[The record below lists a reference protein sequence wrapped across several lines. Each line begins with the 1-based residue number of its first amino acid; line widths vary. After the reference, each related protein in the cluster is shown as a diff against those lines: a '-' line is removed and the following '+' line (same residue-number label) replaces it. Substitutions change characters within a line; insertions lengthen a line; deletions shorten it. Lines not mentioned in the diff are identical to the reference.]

1 MRPCVKEEASAN
13 AAIVRSGKS
22 SVETVTSR
30 CRNCG
35 GNRARAPIAE
45 AELVQIAAKSKKIA
59 LARGPRLWQGVA
71 MLTRHILAPVALI
84 AATHLSTPVFATP
97 PNKAEQAMIAT
108 VDAEQARH
116 LDLLEKLVN
125 QNSGTR
131 NLKGVRAVHDMLVPE
146 FEALGFTVRWVDQS
160 AVGRAG
166 HFIAELKGKK
176 GTKRLLL
183 IGHLDTVFELDHPFQ
198 KFERVSADKVKG
210 PGAAD
215 DKGGVVA
222 MLAALR
228 AMHQAGTLKGANIE
242 VVLTGDEEE
251 AGLPLA
257 IARAD
262 LIAAGKR
269 ADAALDFE
277 GLSQENGQ
285 DMGSI
290 ARRSAGNWQVTVTAR
305 SGHSSGIFSDS
316 AGEGAIYPLAR
327 ILSAFRKELPE
338 PNLTFNVGMVA
349 GGASAAIAP
358 SGANAEATGK
368 TNIIPSVAVAMGDVR
383 ALSRESI
390 ARTEAKMREIVARP
404 FNGGEA
410 KLVFE
415 DKYPPMAPTAGNR
428 ALLDKLNGVNATLG
442 LPAMAALDPLKR
454 GAGDV
459 SFVAADVD
467 SLVGLGPASA
477 GDHTA
482 AETVDVP
489 SLWRQAKRA
498 ALLMTRLSREPA
510 AKR

>member
-1 MRPCVKEEASAN
+1 MIKALLSAPLALSLFLSPIPAQ
-13 AAIVRSGKS
+13 AA
-22 SVETVTSR
+22 
-30 CRNCG
+30 
-35 GNRARAPIAE
+35 
-45 AELVQIAAKSKKIA
+45 
-59 LARGPRLWQGVA
+59 
-71 MLTRHILAPVALI
+71 
-84 AATHLSTPVFATP
+84 P
-97 PNKAEQAMIAT
+97 PSKAEQTMIAT
-108 VDAEQARH
+108 VDAEAARH
-116 LDLLEKLVN
+116 LALLEKLVN

-146 FEALGFTVRWVDQS
+146 FTALGFAVRWVDQS

-166 HFIAELKGKK
+166 HFIAEHKGKK

-198 KFERVSADKVKG
+198 KFERISADKAKG

-215 DKGGVVA
+215 DKGGIIS

-228 AMHQAGTLKGANIE
+228 AMHKAGTLKDANIE
-242 VVLTGDEEE
+242 IVLTGDEEE
-251 AGLPLA
+251 AGLPLS

-277 GLSQENGQ
+277 GLVQDGGR

-290 ARRSAGNWQVTVTAR
+290 ARRSAGNWKVTVTAR
-305 SGHSSGIFSDS
+305 SAHSSGIFSAA
-316 AGEGAIYPLAR
+316 AGEGAIYPLAA
-327 ILSAFRKELPE
+327 ILTAFRQELPE

-368 TNIIPSVAVAMGDVR
+368 SNIIPGQAVAMGDLR
-383 ALSRESI
+383 ALSPESI
-390 ARTEAKMREIVARP
+390 ARAEAKMRAIVARP
-404 FNGGEA
+404 FNGGTATLE
-410 KLVFE
+410 FE
-415 DKYPPMAPTAGNR
+415 DKYPPMAPTEGNR
-428 ALLDKLNGVNATLG
+428 ALLAKLNGVNATLG
-442 LPAMAALDPLKR
+442 LPEMPVLDPLKR

-459 SFVAADVD
+459 SFVAVDVD
-467 SLVGLGPASA
+467 SLAGLGPASS

-482 AETVDVP
+482 DETVDIP

-510 AKR
+510 IKR

>member
-1 MRPCVKEEASAN
+1 
-13 AAIVRSGKS
+13 
-22 SVETVTSR
+22 
-30 CRNCG
+30 
-35 GNRARAPIAE
+35 
-45 AELVQIAAKSKKIA
+45 
-59 LARGPRLWQGVA
+59 
-71 MLTRHILAPVALI
+71 MLTRHLLAPAALI
-84 AATHLSTPVFATP
+84 AATFLSAPALAAP
-97 PNKAEQAMIAT
+97 PSKAEQAMIAT

-146 FEALGFTVRWVDQS
+146 FEALGFKVRWVDQS

-166 HFIAELKGKK
+166 HFIAEHKGRK

-198 KFERVSADKVKG
+198 KFERISADKVKG

-228 AMHQAGTLKGANIE
+228 AMHKAGTLKDANIE

-251 AGLPLA
+251 AGLPLS

-277 GLSQENGQ
+277 GLSQEDGPDGAKV

-290 ARRSAGNWQVTVTAR
+290 ARRSAGNWTVTVTAR
-305 SGHSSGIFSDS
+305 SGHSSGIFSER
-316 AGEGAIYPLAR
+316 AGEGAIYPLAQ
-327 ILSAFRKELPE
+327 ILAAFRKELPE
-338 PNLTFNVGMVA
+338 PNLTFNVGMIA
-349 GGASAAIAP
+349 GGASAAIAE

-368 TNIIPSVAVAMGDVR
+368 TNIIPGVAVAMGDVR

-390 ARTEAKMREIVARP
+390 QRTEAKMREIVARP

-415 DKYPPMAPTAGNR
+415 DKYPPMAPTEGNR
-428 ALLDKLNGVNATLG
+428 ALLAKLNGVNATLG

-467 SLVGLGPASA
+467 SLVGLGPASS

-482 AETVDVP
+482 DETVDVP

-510 AKR
+510 SKR

>member
-1 MRPCVKEEASAN
+1 MKHTTIL
-13 AAIVRSGKS
+13 AA
-22 SVETVTSR
+22 
-30 CRNCG
+30 
-35 GNRARAPIAE
+35 
-45 AELVQIAAKSKKIA
+45 A
-59 LARGPRLWQGVA
+59 LALLAVTPAPALAQLPAPSSPRA
-71 MLTRHILAPVALI
+71 AAPT
-84 AATHLSTPVFATP
+84 AA
-97 PNKAEQAMIAT
+97 ERIMIAT

-116 LDLLEKLVN
+116 LALLEKLVN

-131 NLKGVRAVHDMLVPE
+131 NLAGVRAVHDMLVPE
-146 FEALGFTVRWVDQS
+146 FAALGFTVRWVDQS

-166 HFIAELKGKK
+166 HFIAEHVAKNQRGKK
-176 GTKRLLL
+176 ATKRLLL

-198 KFERVSADKVKG
+198 KYERISADRAKG
-210 PGAAD
+210 PGVAD

-228 AMHQAGTLKGANIE
+228 AMHKAGTLKDANIE

-262 LIAAGKR
+262 LVAAGKR

-277 GLSQENGQ
+277 GLVQDGGR

-290 ARRSAGNWQVTVTAR
+290 ARRSAGNWKVTVTAR
-305 SGHSSGIFSDS
+305 SAHSSGIFSAA
-316 AGEGAIYPLAR
+316 AGEGAIYPLAA
-327 ILSAFRKELPE
+327 ILTAFRQELPE

-368 TNIIPSVAVAMGDVR
+368 SNIIPGQAVAMGDLR
-383 ALSRESI
+383 ALSPESI
-390 ARTEAKMREIVARP
+390 QRAEAKMRAIVARP
-404 FNGGEA
+404 FNGGTATLE
-410 KLVFE
+410 FE
-415 DKYPPMAPTAGNR
+415 DKYPPMAPTDGNR
-428 ALLDKLNGVNATLG
+428 ALLAKLNGVNSTLG
-442 LPAMAALDPLKR
+442 LPEMPVLDPLKR

-459 SFVAADVD
+459 SFVAVDVD
-467 SLVGLGPASA
+467 SLAGLGPASS

-482 AETVDVP
+482 DETVDIP

-510 AKR
+510 IKR

>member
-1 MRPCVKEEASAN
+1 MIKALLSAPLALSLFL
-13 AAIVRSGKS
+13 AAMP
-22 SVETVTSR
+22 
-30 CRNCG
+30 
-35 GNRARAPIAE
+35 AQAAPP
-45 AELVQIAAKSKKIA
+45 S
-59 LARGPRLWQGVA
+59 
-71 MLTRHILAPVALI
+71 
-84 AATHLSTPVFATP
+84 
-97 PNKAEQAMIAT
+97 KAEQTMIAT
-108 VDAEQARH
+108 VDAEQTRH
-116 LDLLEKLVN
+116 LALLEKLVN

-166 HFIAELKGKK
+166 HFIAEHKGKK

-198 KFERVSADKVKG
+198 KFERISTDKVKG

-215 DKGGVVA
+215 DKGGIIS

-228 AMHQAGTLKGANIE
+228 AMHKAGTLKDANIE
-242 VVLTGDEEE
+242 IVLTGDEEE

-277 GLSQENGQ
+277 GLVQDGGR

-290 ARRSAGNWQVTVTAR
+290 ARRSAGNWKVTVTAR
-305 SGHSSGIFSDS
+305 SAHSSGIFSAA
-316 AGEGAIYPLAR
+316 AGEGAIYPLAA
-327 ILSAFRKELPE
+327 ILTAFRQELPE

-358 SGANAEATGK
+358 SGANAEAAGK
-368 TNIIPSVAVAMGDVR
+368 SNIIPGQAVAMGDLR
-383 ALSRESI
+383 ALSPESI
-390 ARTEAKMREIVARP
+390 ARAEAKMRAIVARP
-404 FNGGEA
+404 FNGGTATLE
-410 KLVFE
+410 FE
-415 DKYPPMAPTAGNR
+415 DKYPPMAPTEGNR
-428 ALLDKLNGVNATLG
+428 ALLAKLNGVNVTLG
-442 LPAMAALDPLKR
+442 LPEMPVLDPLKR

-459 SFVAADVD
+459 SFVAVDVD
-467 SLVGLGPASA
+467 SLAGLGPASS

-482 AETVDVP
+482 DETVDIP

-510 AKR
+510 IKR

>member
-1 MRPCVKEEASAN
+1 MIKALLSAPLALSLFLSPIPAQ
-13 AAIVRSGKS
+13 AA
-22 SVETVTSR
+22 
-30 CRNCG
+30 
-35 GNRARAPIAE
+35 
-45 AELVQIAAKSKKIA
+45 
-59 LARGPRLWQGVA
+59 
-71 MLTRHILAPVALI
+71 
-84 AATHLSTPVFATP
+84 P
-97 PNKAEQAMIAT
+97 PSKAEQTMIAT

-116 LDLLEKLVN
+116 LALLEKLVN

-146 FEALGFTVRWVDQS
+146 FAALGFTVRWVDQS

-166 HFIAELKGKK
+166 HFIAEHKGKK

-198 KFERVSADKVKG
+198 KFERISADKAKG

-215 DKGGVVA
+215 DKGGIIS

-228 AMHQAGTLKGANIE
+228 AMHKAGTLKDANIE
-242 VVLTGDEEE
+242 IVLTGDEEE
-251 AGLPLA
+251 AGLPLS

-277 GLSQENGQ
+277 GLVQDGGR

-290 ARRSAGNWQVTVTAR
+290 ARRSAGNWKVTVTAR
-305 SGHSSGIFSDS
+305 SAHSSGIFSAA
-316 AGEGAIYPLAR
+316 AGEGAIYPLAA
-327 ILSAFRKELPE
+327 ILTAFRQELPE

-358 SGANAEATGK
+358 SGANAESTGK
-368 TNIIPSVAVAMGDVR
+368 SNIIPGQAVAMGDLR
-383 ALSRESI
+383 ALSPESI
-390 ARTEAKMREIVARP
+390 ARAEAKMRAIVARP
-404 FNGGEA
+404 FNGGTATLE
-410 KLVFE
+410 FE
-415 DKYPPMAPTAGNR
+415 DKYPPMAPTEGNR
-428 ALLDKLNGVNATLG
+428 ALLARLNGVNATLG
-442 LPAMAALDPLKR
+442 LPEMPVLDPLKR

-459 SFVAADVD
+459 SFVAVDVD
-467 SLVGLGPASA
+467 SLAGLGPASS

-482 AETVDVP
+482 DETVDIP

-510 AKR
+510 IKR

>member
-1 MRPCVKEEASAN
+1 MIKALLSAPLALSLFLSPIPAQ
-13 AAIVRSGKS
+13 AA
-22 SVETVTSR
+22 
-30 CRNCG
+30 
-35 GNRARAPIAE
+35 
-45 AELVQIAAKSKKIA
+45 
-59 LARGPRLWQGVA
+59 
-71 MLTRHILAPVALI
+71 
-84 AATHLSTPVFATP
+84 P
-97 PNKAEQAMIAT
+97 PSKAEQTMIAT
-108 VDAEQARH
+108 VDAEAARH
-116 LDLLEKLVN
+116 LALLEKLVN

-146 FEALGFTVRWVDQS
+146 FAALGFTVRWVDQS

-166 HFIAELKGKK
+166 HFIAEHKGKK

-198 KFERVSADKVKG
+198 KFERISADKAKG

-215 DKGGVVA
+215 DKGGIIS

-228 AMHQAGTLKGANIE
+228 AMHKAGTLKDANIE
-242 VVLTGDEEE
+242 IVLTGDEEE
-251 AGLPLA
+251 AGLPLS

-277 GLSQENGQ
+277 GLVQDGGR

-290 ARRSAGNWQVTVTAR
+290 ARRSAGNWKVTVTAR
-305 SGHSSGIFSDS
+305 SAHSSGIFSAA
-316 AGEGAIYPLAR
+316 AGEGAIYPLAA
-327 ILSAFRKELPE
+327 ILTAFRQELPE

-368 TNIIPSVAVAMGDVR
+368 SNIIPGQAVAMGDLR
-383 ALSRESI
+383 ALSPESI
-390 ARTEAKMREIVARP
+390 ARAEAKMRAIVARP
-404 FNGGEA
+404 FNGGTATLE
-410 KLVFE
+410 FE
-415 DKYPPMAPTAGNR
+415 DKYPPMAPTEGNR
-428 ALLDKLNGVNATLG
+428 ALLAKLNGVNATLG
-442 LPAMAALDPLKR
+442 LPEMPVLDPLKR

-459 SFVAADVD
+459 SFVAVDVD
-467 SLVGLGPASA
+467 SLAGLGPASS

-482 AETVDVP
+482 DETVDIP

-510 AKR
+510 IKR

>member
-1 MRPCVKEEASAN
+1 
-13 AAIVRSGKS
+13 
-22 SVETVTSR
+22 
-30 CRNCG
+30 
-35 GNRARAPIAE
+35 
-45 AELVQIAAKSKKIA
+45 
-59 LARGPRLWQGVA
+59 
-71 MLTRHILAPVALI
+71 MLTRHLLAPAALI
-84 AATHLSTPVFATP
+84 AATFLSAPALAAP
-97 PNKAEQAMIAT
+97 PSKAEQALIAA

-116 LDLLEKLVN
+116 LELLEKLVN

-131 NLKGVRAVHDMLVPE
+131 NLEGVRAVHDMLVPE
-146 FEALGFTVRWVDQS
+146 FEALGFKVRWVDQS
-160 AVGRAG
+160 AVSRAG
-166 HFIAELKGKK
+166 HFIAEHKGRK

-198 KFERVSADKVKG
+198 KFERISADKVKG

-228 AMHQAGTLKGANIE
+228 AMHKAGTLKDANIE

-251 AGLPLA
+251 AGLPLS

-277 GLSQENGQ
+277 GLSQEDGPDGAKV

-290 ARRSAGNWQVTVTAR
+290 ARRSAGNWTVTVTAR
-305 SGHSSGIFSDS
+305 SGHSSGIFSER
-316 AGEGAIYPLAR
+316 AGEGAIYPLAQ
-327 ILSAFRKELPE
+327 ILAAFRKELPE
-338 PNLTFNVGMVA
+338 PNLTFNVGMIA
-349 GGASAAIAP
+349 GGASAAIAET
-358 SGANAEATGK
+358 GANAEATGK
-368 TNIIPSVAVAMGDVR
+368 TNIIPGVAVAMGDVR

-390 ARTEAKMREIVARP
+390 QRTEAKMREIVARP

-415 DKYPPMAPTAGNR
+415 DKYPPMAPTEGNR
-428 ALLDKLNGVNATLG
+428 ALLGKLNGVNATLG

-467 SLVGLGPASA
+467 SLVGLGPASS

-482 AETVDVP
+482 DETVDVP

-510 AKR
+510 SKR

>member
-1 MRPCVKEEASAN
+1 MIKALLSAPFALSLFL
-13 AAIVRSGKS
+13 AAIP
-22 SVETVTSR
+22 
-30 CRNCG
+30 
-35 GNRARAPIAE
+35 AQAAPP
-45 AELVQIAAKSKKIA
+45 S
-59 LARGPRLWQGVA
+59 
-71 MLTRHILAPVALI
+71 
-84 AATHLSTPVFATP
+84 
-97 PNKAEQAMIAT
+97 KAERTMIAT

-116 LDLLEKLVN
+116 LALLEKLVN

-131 NLKGVRAVHDMLVPE
+131 NLAGVRAVHDMLVPE
-146 FEALGFTVRWVDQS
+146 FAALGFTVRWVDQS

-166 HFIAELKGKK
+166 HFIAEHKGKP

-198 KFERVSADKVKG
+198 KYERISADKARG
-210 PGAAD
+210 PGVAD

-228 AMHQAGTLKGANIE
+228 AMHKAGTLKDANIE

-251 AGLPLA
+251 AGLPLS

-262 LIAAGKR
+262 LVAAGKR

-277 GLSQENGQ
+277 GLVQDGGT

-290 ARRSAGNWQVTVTAR
+290 ARRSAGNWKVTVTAR
-305 SGHSSGIFSDS
+305 SAHSSGIFSAA
-316 AGEGAIYPLAR
+316 AGEGAIYPLAA
-327 ILSAFRKELPE
+327 ILTAFRQELPE

-368 TNIIPSVAVAMGDVR
+368 SNIIPGQAVAMGDLR
-383 ALSRESI
+383 ALTPESI
-390 ARTEAKMREIVARP
+390 ARAEAKMRAIVARP
-404 FNGGEA
+404 FNGGTAALE
-410 KLVFE
+410 FE
-415 DKYPPMAPTAGNR
+415 DKYPPMAPTEGNR
-428 ALLDKLNGVNATLG
+428 ALLAKLNGVNATLG
-442 LPAMAALDPLKR
+442 LPEMPVLDPLKR

-459 SFVAADVD
+459 SFVAVDVD
-467 SLVGLGPASA
+467 SLAGLGAASS

-482 AETVDVP
+482 NETVDIP

-510 AKR
+510 IKR